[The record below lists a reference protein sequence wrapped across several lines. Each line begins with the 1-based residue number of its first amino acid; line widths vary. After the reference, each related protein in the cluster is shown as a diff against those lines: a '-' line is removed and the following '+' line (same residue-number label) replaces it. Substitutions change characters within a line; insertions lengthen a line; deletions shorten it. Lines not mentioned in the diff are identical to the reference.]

1 MPSPHSRNQARP
13 PEEPIVSIVRIEP
26 GQRLSNAVVHGG
38 LVHLA
43 GHVAHDTSGDT
54 RERTRQVLEAIDADL
69 AAAGT
74 DKSRLLSVQIWLA
87 DMATFAEMNA
97 AWDAWVDKGNL
108 PARATVEARLAAPG
122 WRVEIAGI
130 AAL

>member
-1 MPSPHSRNQARP
+1 
-13 PEEPIVSIVRIEP
+13 VSIVRIEP
-26 GQRLSNAVVHGG
+26 GQRLANAVVHGG

-43 GHVAHDTSGDT
+43 GHVAHDTSTDT
-54 RERTRQVLEAIDADL
+54 RDQTRQVLEAIDAHL

-87 DMATFAEMNA
+87 DIDTFPEMNA
-97 AWDAWVDKGNL
+97 AWDAWVDRANL
-108 PARATVEARLAAPG
+108 PARATVQARLASPD

-130 AAL
+130 AAI

>member
-1 MPSPHSRNQARP
+1 
-13 PEEPIVSIVRIEP
+13 VSIVRIEP
-26 GQRLSNAVVHGG
+26 EQRLSSAVAFGG
-38 LVHLA
+38 LVYLA
-43 GHVAHDTSGDT
+43 GHVAHDPSAGT
-54 RERTRQVLEAIDADL
+54 REQTRQVLEAIDAHL

-87 DMATFAEMNA
+87 DMDTFGEMNA
-97 AWDAWVDKGNL
+97 AWDAWVDRANL
-108 PARATVEARLAAPG
+108 PARATVEARLASPG